1 MKLQF
6 FCAVIIS
13 ISCIACS
20 TIEYAQVNNSL
31 KGKKVGVYAF
41 DLTLSKKHTKKEM
54 DTVCFCN
61 GQAASEAMSP
71 FLLTVGL
78 KVTSLYSNQKVSIDK
93 ALQRADSL
101 QLDYILVGNG
111 IIEMQ
116 GKSSFMQSLNV
127 KLINVQSKET
137 HMVTSFSGVAIRPA
151 KAGIKIGKKIQLKLK

>member
-1 MKLQF
+1 MKGNFLLSCIIFTTMKLQF

-41 DLTLSKKHTKKEM
+41 DLNLSKKHTKKEM

-71 FLLTVGL
+71 FLLTAGL
-78 KVTSLYSNQKVSIDK
+78 NVTNLYSNQKVSIEK
-93 ALQRADSL
+93 ALQRADS
-101 QLDYILVGNG
+101 
-111 IIEMQ
+111 
-116 GKSSFMQSLNV
+116 
-127 KLINVQSKET
+127 
-137 HMVTSFSGVAIRPA
+137 
-151 KAGIKIGKKIQLKLK
+151 